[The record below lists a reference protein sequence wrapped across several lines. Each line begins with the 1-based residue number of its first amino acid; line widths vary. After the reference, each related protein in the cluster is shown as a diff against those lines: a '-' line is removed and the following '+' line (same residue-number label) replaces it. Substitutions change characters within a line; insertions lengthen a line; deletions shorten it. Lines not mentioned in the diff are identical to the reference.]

1 LNAAL
6 RTVSPGGDKLAAGCQ
21 TYLLCV
27 ISHGGRE
34 LESRGEPRE
43 NLKHCN
49 QKRAEM
55 EQMTDAMGGPLDLNP
70 AGVNRG
76 GPQIDSI
83 LSQLAAL
90 FQRTEADL
98 SYVSRK
104 LQTEFSSAYSSVGAQ
119 TVRDSSHA
127 EGMGYSREVATS
139 LRGTHVP
146 RSPNLHSDLLL
157 WVLRLSEARAAVL

>member
-1 LNAAL
+1 MRLSEL
-6 RTVSPGGDKLAAGCQ
+6 SVPGATNCQ

-27 ISHGGRE
+27 ISHGGRVRKVVGTN
-34 LESRGEPRE
+34 RGIF
-43 NLKHCN
+43 LK
-49 QKRAEM
+49 QILYPTEM

-119 TVRDSSHA
+119 TVKTARTQKGWDSA
-127 EGMGYSREVATS
+127 EK
-139 LRGTHVP
+139 
-146 RSPNLHSDLLL
+146 
-157 WVLRLSEARAAVL
+157 

>member
-1 LNAAL
+1 
-6 RTVSPGGDKLAAGCQ
+6 
-21 TYLLCV
+21 
-27 ISHGGRE
+27 
-34 LESRGEPRE
+34 
-43 NLKHCN
+43 
-49 QKRAEM
+49 
-55 EQMTDAMGGPLDLNP
+55 MTDAMGGPLDLNP

-157 WVLRLSEARAAVL
+157 WVLRLRLVRPCCD